1 MTRRSLSWSWC
12 AVVAMCSLMFC
23 SCAASSP
30 FERLQRLDPFV
41 VVAHRGDSSAYPE
54 NTEAAFRA
62 AVRSGAPMVEFDVFQ
77 SKDGAWVCMHD
88 LTLDRTTDAS
98 VRLGRRGVR
107 VDALTLAELRELDAG
122 SWFGEA
128 FRGARVATLEEAI
141 TAIAPAIPMIERKG
155 GDARALVEELRRLD
169 VIDDVL
175 VQSFDWE
182 WLEQVH
188 AAEPRLL
195 IGALGGDDPT
205 PERLAGVAR
214 TGAQVVHWGHD
225 RLTEAAAQ
233 WVLASGRLLCVYTVD
248 DEEEFRRCLG
258 LGCQMVTTNRP
269 AHFVEV
275 GRAEAGQR

>member
-1 MTRRSLSWSWC
+1 VTVRQRLSRRAALL
-12 AVVAMCSLMFC
+12 MCSLTFW
-23 SCAASSP
+23 SCVSESP
-30 FERLQRLDPFV
+30 FARLQRLEPFV

-62 AVRSGAPMVEFDVFQ
+62 AVRSGAPMVEFDVYQ

-98 VRLGRRGVR
+98 DRLGRRRVR
-107 VDALTLAELRELDAG
+107 VDELTLAQLRELDAG
-122 SWFGEA
+122 SWFGDA
-128 FRGARVATLEEAI
+128 FRGARIATLEEALA
-141 TAIAPAIPMIERKG
+141 AIAPAIPMIERKG

-169 VIDDVL
+169 VVDDVL

-205 PERLAGVAR
+205 PARLAGVAR
-214 TGAQVVHWGHD
+214 TGAQVVHWGHN
-225 RLTEAAAQ
+225 RLTEAAAR
-233 WVLASGRLLCVYTVD
+233 WVLKSGRLLCVYTVD
-248 DEEEFRRCLG
+248 DEDEFRRCLG
-258 LGCQMVTTNRP
+258 LGCRMVTTNRP
-269 AHFVEV
+269 AHFVKV
-275 GRAEAGQR
+275 ADAQAGQR